1 MRKLIFLMENVIE
14 ITWISD
20 QLMECGIIKSWDE
33 LHDNGYDSFEVKI
46 EIISIAEDFEK
57 QYKNIYWDD
66 TDLDYIIEMEKF
78 ARTEL
83 IKTFGKEN

>member
-1 MRKLIFLMENVIE
+1 MSTLTFLMENVIE
-14 ITWISD
+14 ITWIFD

-33 LHDNGYDSFEVKI
+33 LGDKYYDSLEVKT
-46 EIISIAEDFEK
+46 EIVRIATDFEK
-57 QYKNIYWDD
+57 QYKNIDWDD
-66 TDLDYIIEMEKF
+66 IDLDYVIEMEQF